1 MTRRGALDFD
11 EFYRMNT
18 ELDIDI
24 TKREQKR
31 IFEKLDST
39 KNGTLRIDELKNV
52 ASIIQP
58 ESEENFAAQEEED
71 KTGSAA
77 NELDDLYSQL
87 KSKLESK
94 NSNLETIVFNT
105 LKFMPL

>member
-1 MTRRGALDFD
+1 MLQQEKAYEKLLIQDWITRFNGKLDKDRIPIEKVFQEHDLSRKGALDFD

-24 TKREQKR
+24 SKREQKR

-52 ASIIQP
+52 ASILSP
-58 ESEENFAAQEEED
+58 ENEENFAA
-71 KTGSAA
+71 
-77 NELDDLYSQL
+77 N
-87 KSKLESK
+87 
-94 NSNLETIVFNT
+94 
-105 LKFMPL
+105 